1 MKEKTF
7 SDLRIQ
13 GSDSKKGGYRYYDC
27 VVCIDGHGEAS
38 RVKSHIGLTTC
49 KENGICVHVVCA
61 WVLDLYYGVYGFDS
75 FTGGLFM
82 ASHGALDLGFKVLW
96 SKNEGTD
103 KVLEGTAKDIRKYC
117 FYSKVLLI
125 MLKVLLV
132 VKVPLLCSKVLLV
145 SSEKLVYTAS
155 FVRYRTER
163 NFWFSDVKTI
173 SYSAYFWM
181 DLNLKC
187 FV

>member
-1 MKEKTF
+1 M
-7 SDLRIQ
+7 
-13 GSDSKKGGYRYYDC
+13 
-27 VVCIDGHGEAS
+27 
-38 RVKSHIGLTTC
+38 
-49 KENGICVHVVCA
+49 
-61 WVLDLYYGVYGFDS
+61 
-75 FTGGLFM
+75 
-82 ASHGALDLGFKVLW
+82 
-96 SKNEGTD
+96 KNEGTAQVD
-103 KVLEGTAKDIRKYC
+103 EGTAKNIRKYC

-173 SYSAYFWM
+173 SYSSIFLD
-181 DLNLKC
+181 DLNLNASLEFTVSQKMEY
-187 FV
+187 FVKRLRLTYISLEFTYNIDDTIGVDSARP

>member
-1 MKEKTF
+1 M
-7 SDLRIQ
+7 
-13 GSDSKKGGYRYYDC
+13 
-27 VVCIDGHGEAS
+27 
-38 RVKSHIGLTTC
+38 
-49 KENGICVHVVCA
+49 
-61 WVLDLYYGVYGFDS
+61 
-75 FTGGLFM
+75 
-82 ASHGALDLGFKVLW
+82 
-96 SKNEGTD
+96 KNEGTAQ
-103 KVLEGTAKDIRKYC
+103 GTVRKYC

-132 VKVPLLCSKVLLV
+132 VKVLLLCSKVLLV

-181 DLNLKC
+181 DLDLGQNYLSNIEFHRCVFLSYLLAGEDLKSRGSIVSFREMITSQLQGKLRLYDEVRARTL
-187 FV
+187 FVLSSSNRGRLLGIIDLMRQKNKRMKQEGLNRQIGKLQDVT